1 MQIIPAIDMMDGKCV
16 RLVQGKFDKATIF
29 SADPT
34 KIAIRWESEGAKR
47 IHLVDL
53 NGSRFGK
60 PQELSTIK
68 RIIDAVNIPVQLG
81 GGIRTIETAKE
92 FINIG
97 VDRVIIGT
105 SAALD
110 ETFAKK
116 IFTELGE
123 NVILGIDAKDG
134 FVAVK
139 GWEELTKLEAVEF
152 AIKMQGLGA
161 KRIIYTDI
169 SRDGMMAGV
178 NLNAMKK
185 MAESLNIPVIASG
198 GVTTI
203 KDLHL
208 LSELGSVGIEG
219 AIVGKALYK
228 GSIKLS
234 EATQIWM

>member
-1 MQIIPAIDMMDGKCV
+1 MMDGKCV